1 MRGKPNSSK
10 PNSSMHKKCHNA
22 DCTVQENHGAD
33 RTMQKSQNDGPHR
46 TVDELGFT
54 TAEVIGLHSSRIS
67 IQTTGYFCIFF
78 DIAKRALRGSNGFR
92 RRSERAQK
100 RKLLL
105 RESINENS
113 KALQR
118 QVEQIKANV
127 SSLYGEDISLEIRNN
142 AEWYKEM
149 RILDFFKSTKRFRIS
164 DMLKSGP
171 IKSRL
176 DDCETLSYA
185 EFSYQTLQAIDWLK
199 LYEKTGCLCQ
209 IGGTDQ
215 FGNLKAGFEHIR
227 ANTERLSIALCMP
240 LLTDKYGRKLG
251 KSSDQNG
258 STAPLWLDQSKTSAF
273 AFYQHLRQLHDDAA
287 EHFLVNFSLRKT
299 TEVEDVL
306 EEHRN
311 NLGKWVAQIHLAEEM
326 TAIVHGK
333 AALERAKKCSKILF
347 DGGSSSEL
355 ENLNPDEITEMF
367 GSASTFEIVRGS
379 IKTMGDLAAMT
390 KQDGINLMRAGALK
404 INGTKVIDPE
414 EKIDLE
420 RILINGRFTI
430 VCWGRRKF
438 SLIKWS

>member
-1 MRGKPNSSK
+1 MLYQNLRKIVPSADSQPLSSFIQDLLRRKLLSCTHPEFPYKQQDISAYSSTLPNVLYAGVDPTADSLHIGNLLVL
-10 PNSSMHKKCHNA
+10 NSLIRASFFGCSPILLIGEATASVGDPSGHKR
-22 DCTVQENHGAD
+22 D
-33 RTMQKSQNDGPHR
+33 
-46 TVDELGFT
+46 
-54 TAEVIGLHSSRIS
+54 
-67 IQTTGYFCIFF
+67 
-78 DIAKRALRGSNGFR
+78 
-92 RRSERAQK
+92 

-105 RESINENS
+105 REFINENS
-113 KALQR
+113 KALQK
-118 QVEQIKANV
+118 QVEKIKANV
-127 SSLYGEDISLEIRNN
+127 SSLYGEDISLQIRNN

-199 LYEKTGCLCQ
+199 LYEERGCLCQ

-258 STAPLWLDQSKTSAF
+258 SNAPLWLDQLKTSAF

-287 EHFLVNFSLRKT
+287 EHFLVSFSLRKT

-367 GSASTFEIVRGS
+367 GSASTFEI
-379 IKTMGDLAAMT
+379 
-390 KQDGINLMRAGALK
+390 DGINLMRAGALK
-404 INGTKVIDPE
+404 INGTKATDPE
-414 EKIDLE
+414 EKIELE

-430 VCWGRRKF
+430 VCWGKRKF